1 MPSNVSI
8 RDMPLANKHGNT
20 KMYDEGIDDAFI
32 AVKPSN
38 ATSEAVSNP
47 KKKEI
52 KQKINEK
59 NKKKWE
65 KKNKNKINENWIIEN
80 YIFWTFEKVT

>member
-47 KKKEI
+47 KSEI
-52 KQKINEK
+52 KKTKKHKMEKIK
-59 NKKKWE
+59 
-65 KKNKNKINENWIIEN
+65 KNKINEN
-80 YIFWTFEKVT
+80 